1 MESNPRLQQLMDKYF
16 IGSMSELE
24 KTELLGYF
32 NDPLFLN
39 QLEDRMAYEFDQES
53 GADEM
58 DEISQNTLLRNVFQY
73 QQDEAPVVA
82 SRKLWPRI
90 AAAAAIL
97 IVLSTALL
105 FYLNNVTK
113 NTSDTINYVSDVPS
127 GKQSATLTL
136 ANGEKIRLNDALDG
150 KLAEQAG
157 VIVLKTKNGQLIY
170 RINGKAGKAMRNT
183 LTTARGEQYQ
193 LVLPDGTKV
202 WLNATSVLSYPSSFT
217 NASKRSVELDG
228 EAYFEVAKDTRH
240 SFVVKSKTQQI
251 EVLGTHFNVNTYDDE
266 SEVKTTL
273 VEGSVKITANGVTN
287 AIVLKPGQQAALSGN
302 KLAVKEINGTAVV
315 AWKNGEFMFDHE
327 TMEEIMRKVARWYD
341 VEVEYQDL
349 SIAKERFGG
358 TVSRFG
364 NVSEV
369 LRMLE
374 LTGDVHFKIEG
385 RRIVVTK

>member
-157 VIVLKTKNGQLIY
+157 VIVLKTKNGELIY